1 MSRLLAIL
9 LILALPAYAQDGG
22 AQILDVETAEIS
34 NDAGIFSVN
43 GGCWLST
50 GKCIDTAKELKRLR
64 AENESLRSQPQPVVA
79 IQGNLGWWILGSA
92 CLGFVGGALFVL
104 ATQPSK

>member
-22 AQILDVETAEIS
+22 VQILDVETAEIS
-34 NDAGIFSVN
+34 NDAGIFSVT

-64 AENESLRSQPQPVVA
+64 AENESLRSQPQPVFE
-79 IQGNLGWWILGSA
+79 GNTGWWIFGSL
-92 CLGFVGGALFVL
+92 CLGFVGGALLVL
-104 ATQPSK
+104 ATKPNK